1 MSEPINDG
9 GSAFP
14 HPVEFDPNGQLVS
27 HGSFGMSLRD
37 YLAAKAMVAICCSNA
52 ISTFIVKVKEEL
64 PITISSMAYS
74 LADAM
79 LSERNNRK

>member
-1 MSEPINDG
+1 MSEQINDG

-14 HPVEFDPNGQLVS
+14 IPYGQVMCDE
-27 HGSFGMSLRD
+27 GKGMSLRD
-37 YLAAKAMVAICCSNA
+37 YFAAKAMVAICCSNA

-64 PITISSMAYS
+64 PTTISSMAYS

>member
-1 MSEPINDG
+1 MNEP
-9 GSAFP
+9 AFP
-14 HPVEFDPNGQLVS
+14 TGTGVTPYKS
-27 HGSFGMSLRD
+27 GMTLRD
-37 YLAAKAMVAICCSNA
+37 YFAAKAMVAICCSNA

-79 LSERNNRK
+79 LAERNNRK